1 MSDSEDYATTEV
13 VVEKPKKERTEAQKR
28 ATAKALET
36 LAQRRAEKK
45 AEKAVVKRTTRTTTT
60 VMKAKP
66 KATPKPPP
74 IKNELVLQR
83 AKHYVPEDEEVDEEE
98 HPYKPDPRPSKAKT
112 GRSAITGNPT
122 RDPSPPPRYDD
133 DIRYLK
139 EGLLGITGY
148 IEEREQRKAQR
159 KQKKKVVVPESDSSD
174 TSEDDE
180 PPAPSRKK
188 RVAKSAPPMNQ
199 YNGAPDPQEVLRS
212 IFWR

>member
-74 IKNELVLQR
+74 IKNELVLQGR
-83 AKHYVPEDEEVDEEE
+83 AKHYIEEDEEDEEA

-112 GRSAITGNPT
+112 GRSAITHNPT
-122 RDPSPPPRYDD
+122 RNPSPPPRYDD

-159 KQKKKVVVPESDSSD
+159 KQKKRVVVEDSESSD
-174 TSEDDE
+174 TSDDE
-180 PPAPSRKK
+180 PPAPARKK
-188 RVAKSAPPMNQ
+188 RVAKSAPPTNQ